1 MLQGHE
7 VTVTELID
15 RKVAGNK
22 ITLEVKRT
30 PIKAAAR
37 SRRQPQRP

>member
-15 RKVAGNK
+15 RKVVGNN
-22 ITLEVKRT
+22 ITLEVKRI
-30 PIKAAAR
+30 PIKEGT
-37 SRRQPQRP
+37 RRQAERP